1 MFVGR
6 VFRQTA
12 RKEEMKERDAPVR
25 LFLPAGA
32 LCSKKVVF
40 KHPVLNGA
48 LKRAECFVKQE
59 GRTKIA
65 ECVALRRR
73 KERS

>member
-1 MFVGR
+1 MF
-6 VFRQTA
+6 
-12 RKEEMKERDAPVR
+12 
-25 LFLPAGA
+25 
-32 LCSKKVVF
+32 KKVVF

-65 ECVALRRR
+65 ERVALRRR